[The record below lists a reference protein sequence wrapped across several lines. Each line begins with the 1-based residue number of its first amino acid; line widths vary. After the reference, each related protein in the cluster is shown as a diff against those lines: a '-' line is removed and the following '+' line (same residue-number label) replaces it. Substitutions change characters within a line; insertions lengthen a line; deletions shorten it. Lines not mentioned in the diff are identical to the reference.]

1 MKAQK
6 QEERGLSGKE
16 SAGDASKSKMGTGDT
31 TVTGVVAVSTKINL
45 VEKKEEDSRIG
56 PGLGVY
62 GVGLEGEGERGLIE
76 SKSSVG
82 LVVEA
87 QGGCLTGE
95 GGSLVD
101 PSVTLGSI
109 VGDQNIVIDSVSV
122 DEIEPGFIDRVAMEA
137 CVDVEVNQIEA
148 HMVKSSDP
156 KEKNV
161 KKWKGA
167 ARA

>member
-6 QEERGLSGKE
+6 QEERGLYGKE

-31 TVTGVVAVSTKINL
+31 TVTGVVAVSTKMNL
-45 VEKKEEDSRIG
+45 VEKNEEDSRIG
-56 PGLGVY
+56 PGLVVY

-76 SKSSVG
+76 LKSR
-82 LVVEA
+82 
-87 QGGCLTGE
+87 CLIGE

-101 PSVTLGSI
+101 PSITLGSI
-109 VGDQNIVIDSVSV
+109 AGDQNVVVDSVSV

-167 ARA
+167 TRA